1 MAMLTEHDIYL
12 FKEGTH
18 ANLYRKLG
26 CHVSEDGAHF
36 AVWAPNARAV
46 SVIGEWNDWKPGVDV
61 LNPRWD
67 ESGIWETDVA
77 GVRAGQSYKYSITT
91 VHGNRQ
97 DRADPVAFYAEV
109 APASASRAWSLDYE
123 WGDGD

>member
-12 FKEGTH
+12 FREGTH

-26 CHVSEDGAHF
+26 CHLSEAGAHF

-46 SVIGEWNDWKPGVDV
+46 SVIGEWNGWTPGADV

-67 ESGIWETDVA
+67 HSGIWEADVA
-77 GVRAGQSYKYSITT
+77 AVR
-91 VHGNRQ
+91 HG
-97 DRADPVAFYAEV
+97 
-109 APASASRAWSLDYE
+109 
-123 WGDGD
+123 